1 MSGLEAPSSGG
12 GNGATPSG
20 FGQVRQAW
28 VLWFYPL
35 LWLLTF
41 VGIRSSEPQIFGIP
55 AWYLGA
61 GLIILL
67 LVPLNLY
74 VVQMCWPRMRDD

>member
-1 MSGLEAPSSGG
+1 MDPSSLDGV
-12 GNGATPSG
+12 NGSANSG
-20 FGQVRQAW
+20 FGRVRRAW
-28 VLWFYPL
+28 VLGFYPL

-41 VGIRSSEPQIFGIP
+41 WGTRSSEPRIFGIP
-55 AWYLGA
+55 VWYLGA

-74 VVQMCWPRMRDD
+74 VVWACWPRMGND

>member
-1 MSGLEAPSSGG
+1 MAELDPFSSSGVEG
-12 GNGATPSG
+12 SG
-20 FGQVRQAW
+20 HLHFGRIRQVW
-28 VLWFYPL
+28 VLGLYPL

-41 VGIRSSEPQIFGIP
+41 VGVRSSEPQIFGIP

>member
-1 MSGLEAPSSGG
+1 M
-12 GNGATPSG
+12 
-20 FGQVRQAW
+20 RQAW
-28 VLWFYPL
+28 ILWLYPL

-41 VGIRSSEPQIFGIP
+41 VGTRSSEPQLFGIP

-74 VVQMCWPRMRDD
+74 VVGACWPRNGDD

>member
-1 MSGLEAPSSGG
+1 MSGSDPSSSGG
-12 GNGATPSG
+12 GNRATPSG

-28 VLWFYPL
+28 ALWLYPL